1 MDFLSWRI
9 LLFYMDVTKYCPNMG
24 TSGFMM
30 HACIEDEEKNVFFSE
45 KYFLKAI
52 NPEI

>member
-1 MDFLSWRI
+1 
-9 LLFYMDVTKYCPNMG
+9 MG

-30 HACIEDEEKNVFFSE
+30 HACVGDIEKNAFFFSE

>member
-1 MDFLSWRI
+1 
-9 LLFYMDVTKYCPNMG
+9 MG

-30 HACIEDEEKNVFFSE
+30 HASIEDEEKNAFFSSE